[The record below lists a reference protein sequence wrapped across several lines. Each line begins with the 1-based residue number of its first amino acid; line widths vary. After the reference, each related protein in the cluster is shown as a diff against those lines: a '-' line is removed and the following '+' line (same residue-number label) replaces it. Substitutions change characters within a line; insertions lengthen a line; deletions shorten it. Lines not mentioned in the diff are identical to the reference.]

1 MFSFLQ
7 IVENVMP
14 FDKHHYRI
22 SDKNMMES
30 RDKTKTAKDL
40 RDKIIKINL
49 TTKVNRKKEKIQKLH
64 EI

>member
-1 MFSFLQ
+1 
-7 IVENVMP
+7 MP

>member
-1 MFSFLQ
+1 
-7 IVENVMP
+7 MP

-49 TTKVNRKKEKIQKLH
+49 TTKVKRKKEKIQKLH